1 MRGIGPGSLRGQWTG
16 WLCCQVE
23 QAGREGS
30 GAQSWGVWLLVGLA
44 GLCEAQ
50 LCPELRVAFA
60 TTTDVAAPAREGRW
74 VSGTAALHSQSEAG
88 LHWGAF
94 YPPNP
99 TLRGAEGGGQQ
110 WAGASAHLHCQDPAL
125 SAKAGASI
133 PSTGRTR
140 EGSYLSPPESVR
152 QAGGR
157 DDSEVHSVPLLCLK
171 R

>member
-1 MRGIGPGSLRGQWTG
+1 MRGIGSGSPRGQWAG

-74 VSGTAALHSQSEAG
+74 VSGTAALCSQSEAG

-99 TLRGAEGGGQQ
+99 TPKGAEGGRQQ
-110 WAGASAHLHCQDPAL
+110 WAGVSAHLC
-125 SAKAGASI
+125 
-133 PSTGRTR
+133 
-140 EGSYLSPPESVR
+140 
-152 QAGGR
+152 
-157 DDSEVHSVPLLCLK
+157 
-171 R
+171 